1 METLRDAPFGQ
12 ACRLFS
18 RWRLFPYPEEVDS
31 AYAEECLES
40 RPEAEEQERIARE
53 ADSAIGSGQNYS
65 TYTLT
70 SQISRARSVASLNPD
85 DSGTSTKAADHDLE
99 KSKDIQIVG
108 WAGPNDPE
116 VKIPLTISILTT
128 Y

>member
-31 AYAEECLES
+31 AYAEECLGS
-40 RPEAEEQERIARE
+40 RLEAEEKERIGRE
-53 ADSAIGSGQNYS
+53 TDSAIGSGQNYS

-70 SQISRARSVASLNPD
+70 SQISHAHSIASLDPD
-85 DSGTSTKAADHDLE
+85 DSGTSTKTADQDLE

-108 WAGPNDPE
+108 WAGPNDPQ
-116 VKIPLTISILTT
+116 VKISRTILILAT

>member
-31 AYAEECLES
+31 VYVEECLGS
-40 RPEAEEQERIARE
+40 QLEAEEKERVGRE

-70 SQISRARSVASLNPD
+70 SQISRARSIAALDPD
-85 DSGTSTKAADHDLE
+85 DSGTSTERADQDLE
-99 KSKDIQIVG
+99 KIEDIRIVG
-108 WAGPNDPE
+108 WTGPNDPQ
-116 VKIPLTISILTT
+116 VKISRTTIILAT